1 MYMNRKLKLLLLP
14 VAGVLLAA
22 CSTPAKLGYL
32 RDLEY
37 NVPFDARPAPELRL
51 KVDDRISIQVFSDQV
66 ELAAPFNAAGVQIEG
81 DNGSLLSSTYGVDA
95 RGNID
100 FPILGQLHVEGQT
113 LDEVEKKIA
122 TEIVQRGYI
131 KEPVVKA
138 ELENF
143 TVTVIGEMGAQIIP
157 VEGNTITILQVLAQI
172 NSTDTESSKI
182 PDVMIVRTENGKREA
197 YTINLQTKELYNS
210 PVFYLQQ
217 NDLVYVKP
225 RGVKLSNGGDLFLK
239 YFTPAVTALSS
250 VLYIIALTNR

>member
-1 MYMNRKLKLLLLP
+1 MNRKIKLLLLP

-37 NVPFDARPAPELRL
+37 NVPFDARPAPELHL
-51 KVDDRISIQVFSDQV
+51 KMDDRISIQVFSEQM

-95 RGNID
+95 RGNIE
-100 FPILGQLHVEGQT
+100 FPILGQLHVEGKT
-113 LDEVEKKIA
+113 LNEVEAEIA
-122 TEIVQRGYI
+122 AEIIRRGYI
-131 KEPVVKA
+131 REPVVKA

-143 TVTVIGEMGAQIIP
+143 TVTVLGGMGPHIIP
-157 VEGNTITILQVLAQI
+157 VEGNSITILEVLAQI
-172 NSTDTESSKI
+172 NSSDTESSKI
-182 PDVMIVRTENGKREA
+182 PDVMVVRTENGKREA

-250 VLYIIALTNR
+250 VLYIIALTKR

>member
-1 MYMNRKLKLLLLP
+1 MYMNRKLKLMLLP
-14 VAGVLLAA
+14 AVGMLLAA

-51 KVDDRISIQVFSDQV
+51 KVDDRISIQVFSEQM
-66 ELAAPFNAAGVQIEG
+66 ELAAPFNSVGVQMEG
-81 DNGSLLSSTYGVDA
+81 ENSSMLSSTYGVDA
-95 RGNID
+95 RGNIE
-100 FPILGQLHVEGQT
+100 FPILGELHVEGKT
-113 LDEVEKKIA
+113 LNEVQKDIA
-122 TEIVQRGYI
+122 EEIVRRGYI

-143 TVTVIGEMGAQIIP
+143 AITVIGEMGAQIIP
-157 VEGNTITILQVLAQI
+157 VEGNSISILQVLAQV
-172 NSTDTESSKI
+172 NSTETESSKI
-182 PDVMIVRTENGKREA
+182 PDVMIIRTENGKREA
-197 YTINLQTKELYNS
+197 YSINLQSKTLYNS

-225 RGVKLSNGGDLFLK
+225 RGARLSNGGDLFLK